1 MEDALIPVL
10 IVGMLFIGLPWLIFH
25 YVTRWKGQTIL
36 TREDEGLVDEMHA
49 LVGRLAERVGTV
61 ERIVTADN
69 PHWRAI
75 ANGPA
80 PAGDLQPIETSEAKR
95 RNQ

>member
-1 MEDALIPVL
+1 MHE
-10 IVGMLFIGLPWLIFH
+10 MIGLITVLATFVFILWMICH
-25 YVTRWKGQTIL
+25 YVTRWKSQATL
-36 TREDEGLVDEMHA
+36 TREDEGLLDELHA
-49 LVGRLAERVGTV
+49 LAGRLAERVGTV
-61 ERIVTADN
+61 ERIVAADN

-75 ANGPA
+75 ANDPA